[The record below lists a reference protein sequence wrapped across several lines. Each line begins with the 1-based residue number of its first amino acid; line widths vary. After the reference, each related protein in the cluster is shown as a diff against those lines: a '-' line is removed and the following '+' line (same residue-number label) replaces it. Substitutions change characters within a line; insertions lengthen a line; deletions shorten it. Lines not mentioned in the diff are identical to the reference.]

1 MYKDMYKKTENVS
14 FWRRPGWKTTV
25 LTYFIALLFVFP
37 VFWVFL
43 ISFKNAVDAFAVPP
57 KLIFRPVLEN
67 FLNVFRNNFFIHNYK
82 NSFLL
87 ASVSTLFSLLLGV
100 PGAYAITRFNFKGR
114 KLLSFW
120 ILVTRMAPASAMVVA
135 YFMIMNKLNMI
146 DTFPGLLVVY
156 MSFNI
161 GYIIW
166 MVRGFILAVPI

>member
-67 FLNVFRNNFFIHNYK
+67 FLNVFRNNFLSI
-82 NSFLL
+82 
-87 ASVSTLFSLLLGV
+87 
-100 PGAYAITRFNFKGR
+100 ITRTVF
-114 KLLSFW
+114 FW
-120 ILVTRMAPASAMVVA
+120 PVFPLYSRCFWGSRAPMP
-135 YFMIMNKLNMI
+135 L
-146 DTFPGLLVVY
+146 PGLISKAGNY
-156 MSFNI
+156 FPS
-161 GYIIW
+161 
-166 MVRGFILAVPI
+166 GF